1 VRFTHE
7 DDAWSVVAVR
17 VAEGYP
23 GAGGEVTA
31 VGALVGVQ
39 PGEHL
44 RLTGRWRD
52 HVRWGRQLEVE
63 SCLPVAPSTATGM
76 ERYLGSGLVKGI
88 GPELAARIVQR
99 FGTGTFDVLDHH
111 PERLSQVEGI
121 GRVRVARIREAWT
134 RQRGIRE
141 VMVFLQGH
149 GISPALAA
157 RIWKRYGTRSPIVLR
172 ENPYVLAEEVAGIA
186 FPTADAIARKM
197 GVAADAPERLEAA
210 ALHALSAASGE
221 GHVWQQRGSLAAA
234 CARLTGAGEE
244 ACRGAIEALAARGA
258 VAHGKGG
265 GGPLLALPRL
275 ASAEQAAAEVVA
287 RLAAARPPAGAVDA
301 AASIAGFEQSTGIAL
316 SDRQREAVRLACAS
330 RLLVITGGPGTGKT
344 TLVRAIVEALRGSGR
359 RVLLCAPT
367 GRAAKRLAEAT
378 GREAKT
384 IHRLLEYSAGGFK
397 RDAGHRLDGDAV
409 IVDETSMVDVE
420 LFRSLLDAMPPEGRL
435 ILVGDKDQLP
445 SVGPGAVLADLI
457 GSGIVPVVRLDEIF
471 RQARTSAIV
480 VGAHEVNAGR
490 VPSFSPD
497 DAGDFYFVE
506 RADPERA
513 VDTILDLVAN
523 RIPRR
528 FGLDPRRD
536 LQVLVPM
543 QRGALGVANLNRR
556 LQELLTP
563 PGPAVERG
571 SVAFRAGDRVMQ
583 VRNDYERDVYNG
595 DLAEVA
601 RVDPQARTVSVRFDN
616 GEAEYDAA
624 DLDDLA
630 LAWAS
635 TIHKSQGGEFP
646 GVIVA
651 LHTQHYVLLQRTL
664 LYTAITRARRVAV
677 IVGSRQALGM
687 AVRNAA
693 AADRRCTLLAETL
706 RRGGNPLSAD
716 GASPLSV

>member
-7 DDAWSVVAVR
+7 GDAWSVVAVR
-17 VAEGYP
+17 VAEGFP

-31 VGALVGVQ
+31 VGNLVGVQ

-52 HVRWGRQLEVE
+52 HPRWGRQLEIE
-63 SCLPVAPSTATGM
+63 SCLPVAPSTVAGM

-88 GPELAARIVQR
+88 GPELASRIVGR
-99 FGTGTFDVLDHH
+99 FGTGTFDILDRH
-111 PERLSQVEGI
+111 PSRLSQVEGI
-121 GRVRVARIREAWT
+121 GPVRVARIREAWT

-157 RIWKRYGTRSPIVLR
+157 RIWKRYGSRSPAVLR

-197 GVAADAPERLEAA
+197 GVAEDAPERLEAA
-210 ALHALSAASGE
+210 ALHELSAAAGE
-221 GHVWQQRGSLAAA
+221 GHVWQPRGSLAAA
-234 CARLTGAGEE
+234 CARLTGAGEGACGE
-244 ACRGAIEALAARGA
+244 AVARLAARGA
-258 VAHGKGG
+258 VALGAGAAG
-265 GGPLLALPRL
+265 DLAALPRL
-275 ASAEQAAAEVVA
+275 ASAEQAAAEVVT
-287 RLAAARPPAGAVDA
+287 RLARARPPAGAFEPA
-301 AASIAGFEQSTGIAL
+301 AAIAAFERDTGIEL
-316 SDRQREAVRLACAS
+316 SARQREAVRTACAS

-344 TLVRAIVEALRGSGR
+344 TLVRAIVGALAGRGG

-384 IHRLLEYSAGGFK
+384 IHRLLEYAAGSFK
-397 RDAGHRLDGDAV
+397 RNAGSPLDGEAV

-420 LFRSLLDAMPPEGRL
+420 LFRSLLAAMPPEGRL
-435 ILVGDKDQLP
+435 ILVGDRDQLP

-457 GSGIVPVVRLDEIF
+457 DSGIAPVVRLDEIF
-471 RQARTSAIV
+471 RQARVSAIV

-490 VPSFSPD
+490 VPPFSAD
-497 DAGDFYFVE
+497 DAGDFFFVE

-513 VDTILDLVAN
+513 ADTVLDLAAN
-523 RIPRR
+523 RIPRK

-536 LQVLVPM
+536 VQVLVPM
-543 QRGALGVANLNRR
+543 QRGVLGVGNLNRR
-556 LQELLTP
+556 LQQLLTP
-563 PGPAVERG
+563 AGPSVERG
-571 SVAFRAGDRVMQ
+571 SASFRAGDRVMQ
-583 VRNDYERDVYNG
+583 VRNDYDRDVFNG
-595 DLAEVA
+595 DLGKVV
-601 RVDPQARTVSVRFDN
+601 RVDPQARTVSVRFDA
-616 GEAEYDAA
+616 GEAEYEAE

-646 GVIVA
+646 GVVVA
-651 LHTQHYVLLQRTL
+651 LHSQHYVLLQRTL

-693 AADRRCTLLAETL
+693 AADRRCTLLAERL
-706 RRGGNPLSAD
+706 RSA
-716 GASPLSV
+716 V

>member
-17 VAEGYP
+17 VAEGYA

-31 VGALVGVQ
+31 VGNLVGVQ

-52 HVRWGRQLEVE
+52 HPRWGRQLEVE
-63 SCLPVAPSTATGM
+63 SCLPVAPSTVAGM
-76 ERYLGSGLVKGI
+76 ERYLGSGLGKGI
-88 GPELAARIVQR
+88 GPELASRIVGR
-99 FGTGTFDVLDHH
+99 FGTATFDILDRH
-111 PERLSQVEGI
+111 PSRLSQVEGI
-121 GRVRVARIREAWT
+121 GPVRVARIREAWT

-149 GISPALAA
+149 GISPAIAA
-157 RIWKRYGTRSPIVLR
+157 RIWKRYGARSPAVLR

-197 GVAADAPERLEAA
+197 GVAEDAPERLEAA
-210 ALHALSAASGE
+210 ALHALSAAAGD

-244 ACRGAIEALAARGA
+244 ACREAIERLAARGA
-258 VAHGKGG
+258 VALGAGAAG
-265 GGPLLALPRL
+265 EVAALPRL
-275 ASAEQAAAEVVA
+275 ASAEQAAAAIVA
-287 RLAAARPPAGAVDA
+287 RLAAARPPAGAVQADA
-301 AASIAGFEQSTGIAL
+301 GIAAFERDTGITL
-316 SDRQREAVRLACAS
+316 SARQREAVRAACAS

-344 TLVRAIVEALRGSGR
+344 TLVRAIVAALRSRGG

-378 GREAKT
+378 GREART
-384 IHRLLEYSAGGFK
+384 IHRLLEYGAGGFK
-397 RDAGHRLDGDAV
+397 RTTGSPLEGDAV
-409 IVDETSMVDVE
+409 IVDETSMVDIE
-420 LFRSLLDAMPPEGRL
+420 LFRSLLEAMPTDGRL

-445 SVGPGAVLADLI
+445 SVGPGSVLADLI
-457 GSGIVPVVRLDEIF
+457 ASGAAPVVRLDEIF
-471 RQARTSAIV
+471 RQARASAIV
-480 VGAHEVNAGR
+480 GGAHEVNAGR
-490 VPSFSPD
+490 VPSFSSD
-497 DAGDFYFVE
+497 DTGDFFFVE
-506 RADPERA
+506 RSDPERA
-513 VDTILDLVAN
+513 VDTIVDLATN
-523 RIPRR
+523 RIPRGV
-528 FGLDPRRD
+528 GLDPRRD

-543 QRGALGVANLNRR
+543 QRGALGVTNLNRR

-563 PGPAVERG
+563 AGPSVERG
-571 SVAFRAGDRVMQ
+571 SVSFRAGDRVMQ
-583 VRNDYERDVYNG
+583 LRNDYDRDVYNG
-595 DLAEVA
+595 DLGEVA
-601 RVDPQARTVSVRFDN
+601 RVDSQARAVSVRFDS
-616 GEAEYDAA
+616 GEVDYDAT
-624 DLDDLA
+624 DLEDLA

-635 TIHKSQGGEFP
+635 PIHKAQGSEFP

-651 LHTQHYVLLQRTL
+651 LHTQHYVLLQRRL

-693 AADRRCTLLAETL
+693 AADRRCTLLAERLKRST
-706 RRGGNPLSAD
+706 
-716 GASPLSV
+716 V

>member
-1 VRFTHE
+1 MRFVHE

-17 VAEGYP
+17 VADGYP

-31 VGALVGVQ
+31 VGNLAGVQ

-52 HVRWGRQLEVE
+52 HARWGRQLEVA
-63 SCLPVAPSTATGM
+63 SCLPVAPSTIAGM

-88 GPELAARIVQR
+88 GPELAARIVRR
-99 FGTGTFDVLDHH
+99 FKTETFEVLDTR
-111 PERLSQVEGI
+111 PARLAEVEGI
-121 GRVRVARIREAWT
+121 GKVRVARIREAWK
-134 RQRGIRE
+134 RQRDIRE

-149 GISPALAA
+149 GITPALAV
-157 RIWKRYGTRSPIVLR
+157 RIWKRYGPRSQAVLR

-186 FPTADAIARKM
+186 FPTADAIARKL
-197 GVAADAPERLEAA
+197 GVPEDAPERLEAA
-210 ALHALSAASGE
+210 ALHALSAAADE
-221 GHVWQQRGSLAAA
+221 GHVWQPRGSLAAA

-244 ACRGAIEALAARGA
+244 AGREAIARLAARGA
-258 VAHGKGG
+258 VALEEGAGE
-265 GGPLLALPRL
+265 LLAALPRL
-275 ASAEQAAAEVVA
+275 AAPELAAAAVVA
-287 RLAAARPPAGAVDA
+287 RLTRARPPAGPVDA
-301 AASIAGFEQSTGIAL
+301 GAAIASFEKSTGLTL
-316 SDRQREAVRLACAS
+316 SARQREAVQAACTS
-330 RLLVITGGPGTGKT
+330 RVLVITGGPGTGKT
-344 TLVRAIVEALRGSGR
+344 TLVRAIVDALRQRSL

-397 RDAGHRLDGDAV
+397 RNADSPLEGDAV

-420 LFRSLLDAMPPEGRL
+420 LFHSLLQALPTDGRL
-435 ILVGDKDQLP
+435 VLVGDRDQLP
-445 SVGPGAVLADLI
+445 SVGPGAVLGDLI
-457 GSGIVPVVRLDEIF
+457 ASGVVPVVRLDEIF
-471 RQARTSAIV
+471 RQAQASAIV

-490 VPSFSPD
+490 VPAFSAD
-497 DAGDFYFVE
+497 EAGDFFFVE
-506 RADPERA
+506 RNEPERA

-523 RIPRR
+523 RIPRK

-536 LQVLVPM
+536 VQVLAPM
-543 QRGALGVANLNRR
+543 LRGVLGVGNLNRR

-563 PGPAVERG
+563 AGPSVERG
-571 SVAFRAGDRVMQ
+571 SVVFRAGDRVMQ
-583 VRNDYERDVYNG
+583 VRNDYDRDVFNG
-595 DLAEVA
+595 DLGEVVRADPAA
-601 RVDPQARTVSVRFDN
+601 RAVSVRFDA
-616 GEAEYDAA
+616 GETDYDAT

-630 LAWAS
+630 LAWSS

-646 GVIVA
+646 GVVVA

-664 LYTAITRARRVAV
+664 LYTAITRARRMAV

-693 AADRRCTLLAETL
+693 AADRRCTLLAERL
-706 RRGGNPLSAD
+706 RRS
-716 GASPLSV
+716 

>member
-17 VAEGYP
+17 VAEGYA

-31 VGALVGVQ
+31 VGNLVGVQ

-52 HVRWGRQLEVE
+52 HPRWGRQLEVE
-63 SCLPVAPSTATGM
+63 SCLPVAPSTVAGM

-88 GPELAARIVQR
+88 GPELASRIVGR
-99 FGTGTFDVLDHH
+99 FGTATFDILDHH
-111 PERLSQVEGI
+111 PGRLSQVEGI
-121 GRVRVARIREAWT
+121 GPVRVARIREAWT

-157 RIWKRYGTRSPIVLR
+157 RIWKRYGARSPAVLR

-197 GVAADAPERLEAA
+197 GVAEDAPERLEAA
-210 ALHALSAASGE
+210 ALNALSAAAGD
-221 GHVWQQRGSLAAA
+221 GHVWQQRVSLAAA
-234 CARLTGAGEE
+234 CARLTGAGEG
-244 ACRGAIEALAARGA
+244 ACREAIERLAARGA
-258 VAHGKGG
+258 VALDAAAAGE
-265 GGPLLALPRL
+265 LAAIPRL
-275 ASAEQAAAEVVA
+275 ASAEQAAAAIVA
-287 RLAAARPPAGAVDA
+287 RLAAARPTAGAVQADA
-301 AASIAGFEQSTGIAL
+301 GIAAFERDTGITL
-316 SDRQREAVRLACAS
+316 SARQREAVRAACAC

-344 TLVRAIVEALRGSGR
+344 TLVRAIVDAYRRRNL

-384 IHRLLEYSAGGFK
+384 IHRLLEYAAGGFK
-397 RDAGHRLDGDAV
+397 RTADSPLGGDAV
-409 IVDETSMVDVE
+409 IVDETSMVDIE
-420 LFRSLLDAMPPEGRL
+420 LFRSLLEALPPDCRL

-445 SVGPGAVLADLI
+445 SVGPGSVLADLTA
-457 GSGIVPVVRLDEIF
+457 SGVAPVVRLDEIF
-471 RQARTSAIV
+471 RQARSSAIV
-480 VGAHEVNAGR
+480 VGAHEVNAGC
-490 VPSFSPD
+490 VPTFCTD
-497 DAGDFYFVE
+497 DAGDFFFVE
-506 RADPERA
+506 RSDPERA
-513 VDTILDLVAN
+513 VDTIVDLATN
-523 RIPRR
+523 RIPRK

-563 PGPAVERG
+563 AGPSVERG

-583 VRNDYERDVYNG
+583 LRNDYDRDVFNG
-595 DLAEVA
+595 DLGEVV
-601 RVDPQARTVSVRFDN
+601 RVDSQARAVSVRFDA
-616 GEAEYDAA
+616 GEVEYDAA
-624 DLDDLA
+624 DLEDLA

-635 TIHKSQGGEFP
+635 TIHKAQGSEFP

-651 LHTQHYVLLQRTL
+651 LHTQHYVLLQRRL
-664 LYTAITRARRVAV
+664 LYTAITRARKVAV

-687 AVRNAA
+687 AVRNAG
-693 AADRRCTLLAETL
+693 AADRRCTLLAERLKRST
-706 RRGGNPLSAD
+706 
-716 GASPLSV
+716 V